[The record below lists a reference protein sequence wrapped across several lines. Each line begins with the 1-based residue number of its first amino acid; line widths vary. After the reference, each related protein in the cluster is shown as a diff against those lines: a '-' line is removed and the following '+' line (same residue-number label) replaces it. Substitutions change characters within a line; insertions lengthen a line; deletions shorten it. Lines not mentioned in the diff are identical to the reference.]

1 MRLRGFG
8 CLLLVL
14 ALLSACG
21 NKESGNSR
29 DRAES
34 REAKAMLQG
43 IWIDK
48 ETEEVS
54 FRVEGDTIF
63 FPDSTSQSAYFRIV
77 NDSLIMG
84 SQGYYIEKQTA
95 NVFWFLNQNGDTVKL
110 VKSDDPEE
118 QESFVHDNQPKIL
131 TYTEV
136 VKTDSVVM
144 FNGQR
149 YHWYLAIN
157 PTKYK
162 VTITSYNDNG
172 MEVNNVYYDNI
183 MHISVFQGA
192 TQLFSRDFKKQM
204 YTEKIPADFLQ
215 QAILSNMEFSRIDA
229 QGLHFDATLCI
240 PDGARCYRVEN
251 VISMK
256 GELKTTLLDY

>member
-1 MRLRGFG
+1 
-8 CLLLVL
+8 
-14 ALLSACG
+14 
-21 NKESGNSR
+21 
-29 DRAES
+29 
-34 REAKAMLQG
+34 MLQG
-43 IWIDK
+43 IWIDE

-54 FRVEGDTIF
+54 FRAEGDTIF
-63 FPDSTSQSAYFRIV
+63 YPDSTSQASYFCIV
-77 NDSLIMG
+77 HDSLVLG
-84 SQGYYIEKQTA
+84 NQRYFIEKQTQH
-95 NVFWFLNQNGDTVKL
+95 VFWFRNQNGDIVKL
-110 VKSDDPEE
+110 VKSDNPAE

-144 FNGQR
+144 YNGQR

-204 YTEKIPADFLQ
+204 YTEKIPASFLQ
-215 QAILSNMEFSRIDA
+215 QAVLSNMEFSRIDA
-229 QGLHFDATLCI
+229 QGFHFDATLCI
-240 PDGARCYRVEN
+240 PDGASCYRVEN
-251 VISMK
+251 VISLK
-256 GELKTTLLDY
+256 GELTSQLVEY